1 MAVFQ
6 IGGLPASESAPALGV
21 PLIKQQAVK
30 IVSGATFRDA
40 YAISQGQKPAM
51 RGGSA
56 AAGGGGGGGAPAPAP
71 PPAAAPPPPPV
82 KVLPPSE
89 PLQTPQPFAS
99 GGGGGGGGGIGPF
112 AQSSLTQS
120 APGVEPASAVTASV
134 DMPPWMWAAGAV
146 LLGGVALGGIYL
158 ATRPAPR
165 RKAA

>member
-21 PLIKQQAVK
+21 PVIKPQAVK
-30 IVSGATFRDA
+30 IVSGASFRDA

-51 RGGSA
+51 RSGSA
-56 AAGGGGGGGAPAPAP
+56 AGGGGGAPAPP
-71 PPAAAPPPPPV
+71 PPAAAAPPPSPPPV

-99 GGGGGGGGGIGPF
+99 GGGGGIGPF
-112 AQSSLTQS
+112 AQSSLTQ
-120 APGVEPASAVTASV
+120 APLTQGPGVEPASAVTASV

-158 ATRPAPR
+158 ATRPPPR